1 MTSPGD
7 TRRERLANIA
17 RSNMAAIRA
26 KLSLLQRIAENF
38 SWKEFSRAFAEE
50 KQNLGVINVKEAKFR
65 SVKIDFYSQQLI
77 PADELTEFVPL
88 ETLGDGSCFFRSI
101 SKQIYGD
108 ESLHEELRLRAIVEL
123 ALNESYYLSDEE
135 LCDRIRAQ
143 EWTFRGNGADSMD
156 PVVLMTVF
164 REEVKATCNLS
175 TYASFWH
182 LQAIANVLNR
192 KIKSVY
198 PETTPKVGS

>member
-38 SWKEFSRAFAEE
+38 SWEEFSRACAEE
-50 KQNLGVINVKEAKFR
+50 KENLGVINVKEVKFR
-65 SVKIDFYSQQLI
+65 NVKIDFYSQQLI

-88 ETLGDGSCFFRSI
+88 ENL
-101 SKQIYGD
+101 QIYGD

-143 EWTFRGNGADSMD
+143 ERTLRGNRADSID

-182 LQAIANVLNR
+182 LQAIANVLNDQFVF
-192 KIKSVY
+192 IL
-198 PETTPKVGS
+198 